1 MISGVSASDINTTD
15 SEAVST
21 ALQDIDSVDESTEN
35 LYDNYE
41 VLSVSDDSTV
51 QNDSDTENSRSDTTD
66 TLNIIGSVEKE
77 INFEEKNSNN
87 NQELLSATNNDI
99 LSSGALQ
106 SLSINSASISSITVV
121 IKWLMPLQVYPMGSS
136 VDIPFTLDGSSYS
149 VKAIKTNYDFIE
161 VVTVSKTISGSF
173 KPGDHKVICYDESAT
188 ATVIKGSSNGISTSI
203 SGGYNYGS
211 TGSYTYS
218 GTVNGKVGSVT
229 LAGYVYIYKDGSLW
243 KTVSC
248 NANGAFS
255 YSWSAT
261 DLSVGSHTLT
271 CYYGGNDYY
280 NAYGSSSNRQGSKS
294 ITVSKGNPQITIS
307 RTVNTNIYPG
317 KVTIVFTV
325 KNLKG
330 DALSDITLTPNG
342 NKFTS
347 SSISTDSSGKATF
360 IITPL
365 DAGNYSDWT
374 VTTTATDSYNSVV
387 SSAVPS
393 FMIEQGSPTITVTSA
408 SVDYGSGT
416 YSVMGTAKVG
426 SNNVDTGT
434 ITLKQGSTVLGT
446 ASVSGGSWTVSN
458 IDSTLVN
465 PSSSAYTITANYE
478 SNDYY
483 NAASGNGYLTVNKF
497 TPNINI
503 DSASIFYNQTDNA
516 VIAGRVYKF
525 DGDFYDGSIDLYVN
539 GELVG
544 SDITV
549 SSNGYWSYT
558 LSSTTNLAPSSTAY
572 SVGIVW
578 KGNNYTE
585 AASSTENK
593 YTVNKG
599 ITLAIPSAD
608 NIDYGRTEYVYVYVN
623 NVMGDGYLSG
633 MDVTLTGTGITG
645 ILTNTT
651 DSNGLVTFAVAG
663 LERGKYDD
671 WKVSVV
677 GNDYYSG
684 RDINVRTFYVQFPLN
699 VIITNITPNNSIYP
713 EELIITGF
721 TDADQIPNGNVSLII
736 GDKTYTGF
744 FDSNGNFSASLI
756 GVKPG
761 TYTNITAKYNPTVD
775 EFYYR
780 GVEGTVSIKETGMMI
795 C

>member
-1 MISGVSASDINTTD
+1 MLILLFLIGSVSANDVNTTD
-15 SEAVST
+15 NEVT
-21 ALQDIDSVDESTEN
+21 ASQSIDSIDESTDNLQNNNDMLSSSEVNESNEISDSNIEKYDEINDQCNYDSINDNEELISNSDKNELLSSANNEILTKNDNEDILGTGSREVTITSNTITVKITTVAREN
-35 LYDNYE
+35 AMYDFVARFRVENSDYNLFIGQNNYIKGQTIT
-41 VLSVSDDSTV
+41 LSRTV
-51 QNDSDTENSRSDTTD
+51 QNTFEPGT
-66 TLNIIGSVEKE
+66 TLNMRFLDANGHAFDE
-77 INFEEKNSNN
+77 IPDYTGTVPK
-87 NQELLSATNNDI
+87 ATP
-99 LSSGALQ
+99 
-106 SLSINSASISSITVV
+106 SLSINTPPTVYYNGNSYAVSGTCSVNGLTITLKQDSTTLGTATSADGKWTVSGITSTKLGKPSSYTLTATTTATTSYNSAS
-121 IKWLMPLQVYPMGSS
+121 
-136 VDIPFTLDGSSYS
+136 
-149 VKAIKTNYDFIE
+149 
-161 VVTVSKTISGSF
+161 
-173 KPGDHKVICYDESAT
+173 AT
-188 ATVIKGSSNGISTSI
+188 
-203 SGGYNYGS
+203 
-211 TGSYTYS
+211 
-218 GTVNGKVGSVT
+218 
-229 LAGYVYIYKDGSLW
+229 
-243 KTVSC
+243 
-248 NANGAFS
+248 
-255 YSWSAT
+255 
-261 DLSVGSHTLT
+261 
-271 CYYGGNDYY
+271 
-280 NAYGSSSNRQGSKS
+280 KS
-294 ITVSKGNPQITIS
+294 ITVN
-307 RTVNTNIYPG
+307 R
-317 KVTIVFTV
+317 
-325 KNLKG
+325 
-330 DALSDITLTPNG
+330 
-342 NKFTS
+342 
-347 SSISTDSSGKATF
+347 
-360 IITPL
+360 
-365 DAGNYSDWT
+365 
-374 VTTTATDSYNSVV
+374 
-387 SSAVPS
+387 
-393 FMIEQGSPTITVTSA
+393 GSPTITVTSA

-416 YSVMGTAKVG
+416 YSVIGTAKVG

-578 KGNNYTE
+578 KGNNYTG

-623 NVMGDGYLSG
+623 NAMGDGYLSG
-633 MDVTLTGTGITG
+633 IDVTLTGTGITG

-761 TYTNITAKYNPTVD
+761 TYNNITAKYNPTVD

-780 GVEGTVSIKETGMMI
+780 GVESTVSIPETRNDQK